1 MNTDTTKVTEQ
12 ASDGCSGI
20 PEGSYPPG
28 YSRRDIQEQGVT
40 LEDDVRLSVDP
51 YRGQQQYLPY
61 QFRLAWLR
69 NTYPQGIIR
78 QLEPEMLAEGRQL
91 IGGMEF
97 FRNPED
103 TIGERVY
110 CQVSRDETGP
120 ELDTRDLF
128 EVLRQKLINALTIG
142 LGFSL
147 PVLSTRELQDQQKQ
161 REEKGTEED
170 PRLKLEVLQD
180 ELVSLHS
187 QLEFAREVKAKQDL
201 EIRDLHYALNR
212 LEHQQENRQKAVLKL
227 NRSESAIQTA
237 ADEYR
242 PDQVA
247 FVRKAADGSLRWVNQ
262 EGGRISTPVL
272 NSVEEAWDAQIP
284 LKKGVMISVRER
296 LEQAA
301 DSEDGPLLL
310 RTWLNRTQKI
320 SSKAQFPG
328 ICAVRYLYYHGE
340 LNELCRKL
348 GLDPW
353 PVPDSAA

>member
-28 YSRRDIQEQGVT
+28 YSRRDIQEQGVN
-40 LEDDVRLSVDP
+40 LEDYVRIYEDP

-128 EVLRQKLINALTIG
+128 RSPQAETDQCSDNR
-142 LGFSL
+142 
-147 PVLSTRELQDQQKQ
+147 PWLQ
-161 REEKGTEED
+161 
-170 PRLKLEVLQD
+170 
-180 ELVSLHS
+180 
-187 QLEFAREVKAKQDL
+187 FAGSFHKRTAG
-201 EIRDLHYALNR
+201 
-212 LEHQQENRQKAVLKL
+212 
-227 NRSESAIQTA
+227 SAEA
-237 ADEYR
+237 A
-242 PDQVA
+242 
-247 FVRKAADGSLRWVNQ
+247 
-262 EGGRISTPVL
+262 
-272 NSVEEAWDAQIP
+272 
-284 LKKGVMISVRER
+284 
-296 LEQAA
+296 
-301 DSEDGPLLL
+301 
-310 RTWLNRTQKI
+310 
-320 SSKAQFPG
+320 
-328 ICAVRYLYYHGE
+328 
-340 LNELCRKL
+340 
-348 GLDPW
+348 
-353 PVPDSAA
+353 